1 MSNQFNIGFFGDDIW
16 AHKTLKLFFSD
27 KTLKLN
33 FICARFKTKD
43 TFLKKIAKKKN
54 VKFFRFKNVNNQKFI
69 NYLKESRL
77 DLLVSMSYDQIFK
90 NGIINLFKKK
100 IINCHAGKLP
110 FYRGRSVLNWV
121 LINGEKEFGIT
132 THFVNEH
139 IDKGNIINQ
148 KIIKIS
154 KKDDFKSLLYKS
166 YSVCSR
172 LLYKSVKQIQNNRF
186 QSIPQNRFSKKS
198 SYYIKRKN
206 GDEIIN
212 LKKSALEIQNFVRGL
227 VEPGPYAKIKLKKN
241 LLYVKKVSI
250 TKKKN
255 GLESNTLKFK
265 KGKFFFLAGDKKIV
279 SIDNWV
285 LKKRIKNKELIK
297 LR

>member
-1 MSNQFNIGFFGDDIW
+1 
-16 AHKTLKLFFSD
+16 
-27 KTLKLN
+27 
-33 FICARFKTKD
+33 
-43 TFLKKIAKKKN
+43 
-54 VKFFRFKNVNNQKFI
+54 
-69 NYLKESRL
+69 
-77 DLLVSMSYDQIFK
+77 MSYDQIFK

-250 TKKKN
+250 TKKKM
-255 GLESNTLKFK
+255 
-265 KGKFFFLAGDKKIV
+265 D
-279 SIDNWV
+279 
-285 LKKRIKNKELIK
+285 
-297 LR
+297 